1 MNRLKLTPKL
11 TPERA
16 AEIPEQMRLLSEA
29 IDALGCLID
38 TVADRVLSVIV
49 DEPPEG
55 LHKDETECGTKLGS
69 DLQSLRFR
77 VESMS
82 KTAKRLANGIEL

>member
-1 MNRLKLTPKL
+1 MNTLNTPD
-11 TPERA
+11 RA
-16 AEIPEQMRLLSEA
+16 AEIPAQLKLLSEA
-29 IDALGCLID
+29 IDDLGCLINK
-38 TVADRVLSVIV
+38 VADRVHSVIV

-55 LHKDETECGTKLGS
+55 LPEDETQCHTKLGS